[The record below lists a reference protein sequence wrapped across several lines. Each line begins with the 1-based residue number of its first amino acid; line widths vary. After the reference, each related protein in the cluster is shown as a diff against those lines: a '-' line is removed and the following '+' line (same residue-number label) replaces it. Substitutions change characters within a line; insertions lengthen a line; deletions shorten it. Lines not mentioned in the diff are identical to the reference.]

1 MPETQFKL
9 GEHSDI
15 FLDRVSAQ
23 EFGGGG
29 DNPQKM
35 AAQLLS
41 LEVPRCTTYNRS
53 LVHLDRSLAFQTHH
67 VEYVT
72 KKVEQRCR
80 ILACLASKEW
90 GWRKKHLR
98 QVYITTQ
105 RTVLDYAAPAW
116 QPWLSNTSMNKL
128 ETAQNAALRLVTGQ
142 YRSTPVEALR
152 KKSSVE
158 SYKIHSKK
166 ILATASE
173 KADRLGL

>member
-1 MPETQFKL
+1 MSYTSMPYTSMPRFK
-9 GEHSDI
+9 GI
-15 FLDRVSAQ
+15 
-23 EFGGGG
+23 
-29 DNPQKM
+29 
-35 AAQLLS
+35 
-41 LEVPRCTTYNRS
+41 
-53 LVHLDRSLAFQTHH
+53 
-67 VEYVT
+67 
-72 KKVEQRCR
+72 
-80 ILACLASKEW
+80 W

-142 YRSTPVEALR
+142 YRSTPVHVEALR
-152 KKSSVE
+152 KESSVE

-173 KADRLGL
+173 KADRLDSNHPKYLAKNPPSPPTHRSKVRSSWRREVHKLEEELPSTGAVKQKIQSLFIQP